1 MNSLQILSFV
11 GFTLLVA
18 VITWWK
24 VRKTDTGSQQ
34 GYFLAGRSLKAPVIA
49 ASLMLTNLST
59 EQLVGLSGQAYKSGM
74 SVMGW
79 EVTSAVTLIFLA
91 LIFLPRY
98 LKRGIATIP
107 DFLEERY
114 DKTTRI
120 IIDFCFLIATGV
132 CFLPI
137 VLYSGAL
144 ALNSLFHVGESL
156 QISHGAAI
164 WLLVIL
170 LGLAGILYAVIGGLR
185 AMAVADSINGI
196 GLVIGGLMVPV
207 FGLIAMGKGSFM
219 QGIEQLTT
227 VHAEKLNSIGGPTD
241 PLPIGAAFTGL
252 ILVNTFYWCTNQGI
266 VQRTLASKSL
276 AEGQKGALL
285 TAVLKM
291 LDPLVLVLPGLIA
304 FHLYQDLPKAD
315 MAYPTLVN
323 NVLPV
328 PMVGFF
334 GAVLFGAV
342 ISTFNGFLNSAS
354 TLFSM
359 GIYRRIINQNAEPQQ
374 LVTVGRKFGFF
385 IAIVSVLVAP
395 WIANAPQGLYSWMKQ
410 LNGIYN
416 VPLVTIIIMGFF
428 FPRIPA
434 LAAKV
439 AMGIG
444 IISYITINYLVKFDF
459 HFLYVLACTFCIN
472 VVVMLVIG
480 FIKPR
485 ATPFTFKDAFAV
497 DMKPWRNVKIAS
509 PGKNISTMGRYFK
522 DAGYHT
528 CYIGKWHLDG
538 HDYFGTGECP
548 PEWDA
553 DYWFDGA
560 NYLSELTEKEIS
572 LWRNGLN
579 SVEDLQANHIDETF
593 TWAHRIS
600 NRAVDFLQQPARA
613 EEPFLMVVSYDE
625 PHHPFTC
632 PVEYLEKYADFY
644 YDLGEKAQDDLANKP
659 EHHRLWAQAMPS
671 PVGDDGLYHHPLYF
685 ACNDFVDDQIGRVIN
700 ALTPEQ
706 RENTWVIYTSD
717 HGEMMGAHKLIS
729 KGAAMYDDITR
740 IPLII
745 RSPQGERRQVDTPVS
760 HIDLL
765 PTMMALADIE
775 KPEILPGENILA
787 VKEPRGVMVEFNRY
801 EIEHDSFGGFI
812 PVRCWVTD
820 DFKLVLNLFTSDELY
835 DRRNDPNEMHN
846 LIDDIRFADVR
857 SKMHDAL
864 LDYMDKIRDPFRS
877 YQWSLRPWRKDA
889 LPRWMGA
896 FRPRPQD
903 GYSPVVRDYDTG
915 LPTQG
920 VKVEEKK
927 QKF

>member
-1 MNSLQILSFV
+1 
-11 GFTLLVA
+11 
-18 VITWWK
+18 
-24 VRKTDTGSQQ
+24 
-34 GYFLAGRSLKAPVIA
+34 
-49 ASLMLTNLST
+49 
-59 EQLVGLSGQAYKSGM
+59 
-74 SVMGW
+74 MGW

-219 QGIEQLTT
+219 QALSNSPRSRREI
-227 VHAEKLNSIGGPTD
+227 KLNRWPD
-241 PLPIGAAFTGL
+241 
-252 ILVNTFYWCTNQGI
+252 
-266 VQRTLASKSL
+266 RSL
-276 AEGQKGALL
+276 ADWRGIYRFDSGEHLLLVYKSGHRATHAGVKKPGGRAKGG
-285 TAVLKM
+285 AVNGGAEM

-497 DMKPWRNVKIAS
+497 DMKPWKNVKIAS
-509 PGKNISTMGRYFK
+509 IGILFAMIGVYAGLAEFGGYGTRWLAMISYFIAAVVIVYLIF
-522 DAGYHT
+522 DSWRHR
-528 CYIGKWHLDG
+528 
-538 HDYFGTGECP
+538 HDP
-548 PEWDA
+548 A
-553 DYWFDGA
+553 
-560 NYLSELTEKEIS
+560 
-572 LWRNGLN
+572 
-579 SVEDLQANHIDETF
+579 VTF
-593 TWAHRIS
+593 T
-600 NRAVDFLQQPARA
+600 P
-613 EEPFLMVVSYDE
+613 
-625 PHHPFTC
+625 
-632 PVEYLEKYADFY
+632 
-644 YDLGEKAQDDLANKP
+644 
-659 EHHRLWAQAMPS
+659 
-671 PVGDDGLYHHPLYF
+671 DG
-685 ACNDFVDDQIGRVIN
+685 
-700 ALTPEQ
+700 
-706 RENTWVIYTSD
+706 
-717 HGEMMGAHKLIS
+717 K
-729 KGAAMYDDITR
+729 
-740 IPLII
+740 
-745 RSPQGERRQVDTPVS
+745 
-760 HIDLL
+760 
-765 PTMMALADIE
+765 
-775 KPEILPGENILA
+775 
-787 VKEPRGVMVEFNRY
+787 
-801 EIEHDSFGGFI
+801 DS
-812 PVRCWVTD
+812 
-820 DFKLVLNLFTSDELY
+820 L
-835 DRRNDPNEMHN
+835 
-846 LIDDIRFADVR
+846 
-857 SKMHDAL
+857 
-864 LDYMDKIRDPFRS
+864 
-877 YQWSLRPWRKDA
+877 
-889 LPRWMGA
+889 
-896 FRPRPQD
+896 
-903 GYSPVVRDYDTG
+903 
-915 LPTQG
+915 
-920 VKVEEKK
+920 
-927 QKF
+927 

>member
-1 MNSLQILSFV
+1 MKRPNFLFIM
-11 GFTLLVA
+11 
-18 VITWWK
+18 
-24 VRKTDTGSQQ
+24 TDTQ
-34 GYFLAGRSLKAPVIA
+34 A
-49 ASLMLTNLST
+49 TNM
-59 EQLVGLSGQAYKSGM
+59 VG
-74 SVMGW
+74 
-79 EVTSAVTLIFLA
+79 
-91 LIFLPRY
+91 
-98 LKRGIATIP
+98 
-107 DFLEERY
+107 
-114 DKTTRI
+114 
-120 IIDFCFLIATGV
+120 C
-132 CFLPI
+132 
-137 VLYSGAL
+137 YSGKPLNTQNIDSL
-144 ALNSLFHVGESL
+144 AAEGIRFNSAYTCSPVCTP
-156 QISHGAAI
+156 ARA
-164 WLLVIL
+164 
-170 LGLAGILYAVIGGLR
+170 GL
-185 AMAVADSINGI
+185 
-196 GLVIGGLMVPV
+196 
-207 FGLIAMGKGSFM
+207 
-219 QGIEQLTT
+219 
-227 VHAEKLNSIGGPTD
+227 
-241 PLPIGAAFTGL
+241 FTG
-252 ILVNTFYWCTNQGI
+252 IYANQSGPW
-266 VQRTLASKSL
+266 T
-276 AEGQKGALL
+276 
-285 TAVLKM
+285 
-291 LDPLVLVLPGLIA
+291 
-304 FHLYQDLPKAD
+304 
-315 MAYPTLVN
+315 N
-323 NVLPV
+323 NV
-328 PMVGFF
+328 
-334 GAVLFGAV
+334 A
-342 ISTFNGFLNSAS
+342 
-354 TLFSM
+354 
-359 GIYRRIINQNAEPQQ
+359 
-374 LVTVGRKFGFF
+374 
-385 IAIVSVLVAP
+385 
-395 WIANAPQGLYSWMKQ
+395 
-410 LNGIYN
+410 
-416 VPLVTIIIMGFF
+416 
-428 FPRIPA
+428 
-434 LAAKV
+434 
-439 AMGIG
+439 
-444 IISYITINYLVKFDF
+444 
-459 HFLYVLACTFCIN
+459 
-472 VVVMLVIG
+472 
-480 FIKPR
+480 
-485 ATPFTFKDAFAV
+485 
-497 DMKPWRNVKIAS
+497 

-548 PEWDA
+548 PEWD
-553 DYWFDGA
+553 
-560 NYLSELTEKEIS
+560 
-572 LWRNGLN
+572 
-579 SVEDLQANHIDETF
+579 
-593 TWAHRIS
+593 
-600 NRAVDFLQQPARA
+600 
-613 EEPFLMVVSYDE
+613 
-625 PHHPFTC
+625 
-632 PVEYLEKYADFY
+632 ADFY

>member
-1 MNSLQILSFV
+1 MKRPNFLFV
-11 GFTLLVA
+11 M
-18 VITWWK
+18 
-24 VRKTDTGSQQ
+24 TDTQ
-34 GYFLAGRSLKAPVIA
+34 A
-49 ASLMLTNLST
+49 TNM
-59 EQLVGLSGQAYKSGM
+59 VG
-74 SVMGW
+74 
-79 EVTSAVTLIFLA
+79 
-91 LIFLPRY
+91 
-98 LKRGIATIP
+98 
-107 DFLEERY
+107 
-114 DKTTRI
+114 
-120 IIDFCFLIATGV
+120 C
-132 CFLPI
+132 
-137 VLYSGAL
+137 YSGKPLNTQNIDSL
-144 ALNSLFHVGESL
+144 AAEGIRFNSAYTCSPVCTP
-156 QISHGAAI
+156 ARA
-164 WLLVIL
+164 
-170 LGLAGILYAVIGGLR
+170 GL
-185 AMAVADSINGI
+185 
-196 GLVIGGLMVPV
+196 
-207 FGLIAMGKGSFM
+207 
-219 QGIEQLTT
+219 
-227 VHAEKLNSIGGPTD
+227 
-241 PLPIGAAFTGL
+241 FTG
-252 ILVNTFYWCTNQGI
+252 IYANQSGPW
-266 VQRTLASKSL
+266 T
-276 AEGQKGALL
+276 
-285 TAVLKM
+285 
-291 LDPLVLVLPGLIA
+291 
-304 FHLYQDLPKAD
+304 
-315 MAYPTLVN
+315 N
-323 NVLPV
+323 NV
-328 PMVGFF
+328 
-334 GAVLFGAV
+334 A
-342 ISTFNGFLNSAS
+342 
-354 TLFSM
+354 
-359 GIYRRIINQNAEPQQ
+359 
-374 LVTVGRKFGFF
+374 
-385 IAIVSVLVAP
+385 
-395 WIANAPQGLYSWMKQ
+395 
-410 LNGIYN
+410 
-416 VPLVTIIIMGFF
+416 
-428 FPRIPA
+428 
-434 LAAKV
+434 
-439 AMGIG
+439 
-444 IISYITINYLVKFDF
+444 
-459 HFLYVLACTFCIN
+459 
-472 VVVMLVIG
+472 
-480 FIKPR
+480 
-485 ATPFTFKDAFAV
+485 
-497 DMKPWRNVKIAS
+497 

-560 NYLSELTEKEIS
+560 NY
-572 LWRNGLN
+572 
-579 SVEDLQANHIDETF
+579 
-593 TWAHRIS
+593 
-600 NRAVDFLQQPARA
+600 
-613 EEPFLMVVSYDE
+613 
-625 PHHPFTC
+625 PFTC

-644 YDLGEKAQDDLANKP
+644 YELGEKAQDDLANKP

-889 LPRWMGA
+889 RPRWMGA

>member
-1 MNSLQILSFV
+1 MKRPNFLFIM
-11 GFTLLVA
+11 
-18 VITWWK
+18 
-24 VRKTDTGSQQ
+24 TDTQ
-34 GYFLAGRSLKAPVIA
+34 A
-49 ASLMLTNLST
+49 TNM
-59 EQLVGLSGQAYKSGM
+59 VG
-74 SVMGW
+74 
-79 EVTSAVTLIFLA
+79 
-91 LIFLPRY
+91 
-98 LKRGIATIP
+98 
-107 DFLEERY
+107 
-114 DKTTRI
+114 
-120 IIDFCFLIATGV
+120 C
-132 CFLPI
+132 
-137 VLYSGAL
+137 YSGKPLNTQNIDSL
-144 ALNSLFHVGESL
+144 AAEGIRFNSAYTCSPVCTP
-156 QISHGAAI
+156 ARA
-164 WLLVIL
+164 
-170 LGLAGILYAVIGGLR
+170 GL
-185 AMAVADSINGI
+185 
-196 GLVIGGLMVPV
+196 
-207 FGLIAMGKGSFM
+207 
-219 QGIEQLTT
+219 
-227 VHAEKLNSIGGPTD
+227 
-241 PLPIGAAFTGL
+241 FTG
-252 ILVNTFYWCTNQGI
+252 IYANQSGPW
-266 VQRTLASKSL
+266 T
-276 AEGQKGALL
+276 
-285 TAVLKM
+285 
-291 LDPLVLVLPGLIA
+291 
-304 FHLYQDLPKAD
+304 
-315 MAYPTLVN
+315 N
-323 NVLPV
+323 NV
-328 PMVGFF
+328 
-334 GAVLFGAV
+334 A
-342 ISTFNGFLNSAS
+342 
-354 TLFSM
+354 
-359 GIYRRIINQNAEPQQ
+359 
-374 LVTVGRKFGFF
+374 
-385 IAIVSVLVAP
+385 
-395 WIANAPQGLYSWMKQ
+395 
-410 LNGIYN
+410 
-416 VPLVTIIIMGFF
+416 
-428 FPRIPA
+428 
-434 LAAKV
+434 
-439 AMGIG
+439 
-444 IISYITINYLVKFDF
+444 
-459 HFLYVLACTFCIN
+459 
-472 VVVMLVIG
+472 
-480 FIKPR
+480 
-485 ATPFTFKDAFAV
+485 
-497 DMKPWRNVKIAS
+497 

-553 DYWFDGA
+553 D
-560 NYLSELTEKEIS
+560 
-572 LWRNGLN
+572 
-579 SVEDLQANHIDETF
+579 
-593 TWAHRIS
+593 
-600 NRAVDFLQQPARA
+600 
-613 EEPFLMVVSYDE
+613 
-625 PHHPFTC
+625 
-632 PVEYLEKYADFY
+632 FY
-644 YDLGEKAQDDLANKP
+644 YELGEKAQDDLANKP

-671 PVGDDGLYHHPLYF
+671 PVGDGGLYHHPLYF

-889 LPRWMGA
+889 RPRWMGA

>member
-1 MNSLQILSFV
+1 MKRPNFLFV
-11 GFTLLVA
+11 M
-18 VITWWK
+18 
-24 VRKTDTGSQQ
+24 TDTQ
-34 GYFLAGRSLKAPVIA
+34 A
-49 ASLMLTNLST
+49 TNM
-59 EQLVGLSGQAYKSGM
+59 VG
-74 SVMGW
+74 
-79 EVTSAVTLIFLA
+79 
-91 LIFLPRY
+91 
-98 LKRGIATIP
+98 
-107 DFLEERY
+107 
-114 DKTTRI
+114 
-120 IIDFCFLIATGV
+120 C
-132 CFLPI
+132 
-137 VLYSGAL
+137 YSGKPLNTQNIDSL
-144 ALNSLFHVGESL
+144 AAEGIRFNSAYTCSPVCTP
-156 QISHGAAI
+156 ARA
-164 WLLVIL
+164 
-170 LGLAGILYAVIGGLR
+170 GL
-185 AMAVADSINGI
+185 
-196 GLVIGGLMVPV
+196 
-207 FGLIAMGKGSFM
+207 
-219 QGIEQLTT
+219 
-227 VHAEKLNSIGGPTD
+227 
-241 PLPIGAAFTGL
+241 FTG
-252 ILVNTFYWCTNQGI
+252 IYANQSGPW
-266 VQRTLASKSL
+266 T
-276 AEGQKGALL
+276 
-285 TAVLKM
+285 
-291 LDPLVLVLPGLIA
+291 
-304 FHLYQDLPKAD
+304 
-315 MAYPTLVN
+315 N
-323 NVLPV
+323 NV
-328 PMVGFF
+328 
-334 GAVLFGAV
+334 A
-342 ISTFNGFLNSAS
+342 
-354 TLFSM
+354 
-359 GIYRRIINQNAEPQQ
+359 
-374 LVTVGRKFGFF
+374 
-385 IAIVSVLVAP
+385 
-395 WIANAPQGLYSWMKQ
+395 
-410 LNGIYN
+410 
-416 VPLVTIIIMGFF
+416 
-428 FPRIPA
+428 
-434 LAAKV
+434 
-439 AMGIG
+439 
-444 IISYITINYLVKFDF
+444 
-459 HFLYVLACTFCIN
+459 
-472 VVVMLVIG
+472 
-480 FIKPR
+480 
-485 ATPFTFKDAFAV
+485 
-497 DMKPWRNVKIAS
+497 

-528 CYIGKWHLDG
+528 CYIGKWHLD
-538 HDYFGTGECP
+538 
-548 PEWDA
+548 
-553 DYWFDGA
+553 
-560 NYLSELTEKEIS
+560 
-572 LWRNGLN
+572 
-579 SVEDLQANHIDETF
+579 ETF

-613 EEPFLMVVSYDE
+613 DEPFLMVVSYDE

-644 YDLGEKAQDDLANKP
+644 YELGEKAQDDLANKP

-889 LPRWMGA
+889 RPRWMGA